1 MNEDIQNDIIKR
13 KSRKALIVGMV
24 TAFTVFVIL
33 GVVFGLGMWLGGKDR
48 RDGASESEHKHVPKH
63 GDRKELTLP
72 GGATMAMIYVAPG
85 SFMMGSP
92 STEEGREDD
101 ETQHRVTLTKGYW
114 LGETEVTQ
122 AQWESVM
129 GINPS
134 RFKGASRPVECVSWN
149 DCQAFIAIVN
159 REARRQFGGE
169 FRLPTEAEWEYA
181 CRAGSKGSYAG
192 TGKLDDMGW
201 CSDNSGEQTHEV
213 KGKEANAWGFYDM
226 HGNVLEW
233 CQDWYGEYQSGAVT
247 DPTGSASGDARVL
260 RGGCW
265 DGGARFCRSADRG
278 RLRPGVCYD
287 YYGFRLACS
296 VGPRD

>member
-1 MNEDIQNDIIKR
+1 MSEHIQNDIIKR
-13 KSRKALIVGMV
+13 KTRKAFIVGIV
-24 TAFTVFVIL
+24 TAFIVFVIL
-33 GVVFGLGMWLGGKDR
+33 GGVFGLK
-48 RDGASESEHKHVPKH
+48 HKYVPKH
-63 GDRKELTLP
+63 GDRKTLTLP
-72 GGATMAMIYVAPG
+72 GGATMTMIYVAPG

-92 STEEGREDD
+92 STEEGRDHD

-134 RFKGASRPVECVSWN
+134 YFKGASRPVECVSWN

-159 REARRQFGGE
+159 REARRQFGGKA
-169 FRLPTEAEWEYA
+169 RLPTEAEWEYA
-181 CRAGSKGSYAG
+181 CRAGSTGSYAG

-201 CSDNSGEQTHEV
+201 YCDNSGGQTHEV

-226 HGNVLEW
+226 HGNVWEW
-233 CQDWYGEYQSGAVT
+233 CQDWYGSDYYASSPSA
-247 DPTGSASGDARVL
+247 DPKGPTSGDHRVM

-265 DGGARFCRSADRG
+265 FILSLGGSWYNDVRNCRSAHRGWSLLGLRNDR
-278 RLRPGVCYD
+278 
-287 YYGFRLACS
+287 YGFRLACS
-296 VGPRD
+296 L